1 MKKIRIVSCNDSM
14 KWYWNSIG
22 QEVEYNGTVIG
33 PDNNGGIEYRCRD
46 NYGYINFVSGNDAV
60 VVGKGDIDSRL
71 EKMVADETFRQVSTI
86 ELIASENFAS
96 EAVMKLAGSV
106 LTNKYAEGYPG
117 KRYYNGCDHMDS
129 IEQLAIDTLCDLFG
143 SNYANVQPHC
153 GANANT
159 AVYQAFLK
167 PGDKILGMDL
177 ASGGH
182 LSHGSPPN
190 ISGKVYDAYTYGVDA
205 NGLLDYDEIRAKAI
219 EVQPKMIVAGASAYP
234 RRINWK
240 LFREIAD
247 EVGALLLVD
256 MAHYSG
262 LIAGGVYPNP
272 VPHAH
277 VVTSTTHKTLRG
289 PRGGVIL
296 WNEEAFS
303 KRINGAIF
311 PGTQGGPLMHI
322 IAAKAQCFIEANT
335 LEFRDYAYN
344 VVQNAKGM
352 CTVFE
357 ENGFPVQTGG
367 TDSHVILMDL
377 SNSKYSGREAADL
390 LEENGITVNK
400 NGIPND
406 PRSFMETSGIRIGT
420 AAETTRKMSNPA
432 FKELAKKIVNILK

>member
-1 MKKIRIVSCNDSM
+1 MSLWKRNNTPPGELEENISNMDNRINKILAKETVR
-14 KWYWNSIG
+14 
-22 QEVEYNGTVIG
+22 QE
-33 PDNNGGIEYRCRD
+33 
-46 NYGYINFVSGNDAV
+46 
-60 VVGKGDIDSRL
+60 
-71 EKMVADETFRQVSTI
+71 STI

-96 EAVMKLAGSV
+96 DAVMELAGSV
-106 LTNKYAEGYPG
+106 FTNKYAEGYPG
-117 KRYYNGCDHMDS
+117 KRYYNGCEYMDE
-129 IEQLAIDTLCDLFG
+129 IEQLAIDTLCKLYGTNF
-143 SNYANVQPHC
+143 ANVQPHC

-190 ISGKVYDAYTYGVDA
+190 ISGKIYDAHTYGVKP
-205 NGLLDYDEIRAKAI
+205 NGYLDYHEILQKAI

-234 RRINWK
+234 REIDWQA
-240 LFREIAD
+240 FRDIAD

-262 LIAGGVYPNP
+262 LIAGDAYPSP
-272 VPHAH
+272 IPYAD

-289 PRGGVIL
+289 PRGGIIL
-296 WNEEAFS
+296 WNNPEYT

-322 IAAKAQCFIEANT
+322 IAAKAQCFIEADT
-335 LEFRDYAYN
+335 PEFKQYSKD
-344 VVQNAKGM
+344 VVRNAKAM
-352 CTVFE
+352 CDVLRQRDM
-357 ENGFPVQTGG
+357 PVQTDG
-367 TDSHVILMDL
+367 TDSHIILMDR
-377 SNSKYSGREAADL
+377 SSSRFSGREAADL

-406 PRSFMETSGIRIGT
+406 PRSFIETSGIRIGT
-420 AAETTRKMSNPA
+420 AAETTRGHDEMWFRK
-432 FKELAKKIVNILK
+432 LAHQIADILE

>member
-1 MKKIRIVSCNDSM
+1 MMDQRIYNILD
-14 KWYWNSIG
+14 K
-22 QEVEYNGTVIG
+22 EV
-33 PDNNGGIEYRCRD
+33 D
-46 NYGYINFVSGNDAV
+46 
-60 VVGKGDIDSRL
+60 
-71 EKMVADETFRQVSTI
+71 RQATTI

-96 EAVMKLAGSV
+96 ASVMELAGSV
-106 LTNKYAEGYPG
+106 FTNKYAEGYPG
-117 KRYYNGCDHMDS
+117 KRYYNGCEYMDE
-129 IEQLAIDTLCDLFG
+129 IEQLAIDTLCKLYGTNF
-143 SNYANVQPHC
+143 ANVQPHC

-190 ISGKVYDAYTYGVDA
+190 ISGKIYDAHTYGVKS
-205 NGLLDYDEIRAKAI
+205 NGYLDYHEILQKAI

-234 RRINWK
+234 REIDWQT
-240 LFREIAD
+240 FRDIAD

-262 LIAGGVYPNP
+262 LIAGDAYPSP
-272 VPHAH
+272 VPYAD

-289 PRGGVIL
+289 PRGGIIL
-296 WNEEAFS
+296 WNNPEYT

-322 IAAKAQCFIEANT
+322 IAAKAQCFIEADT
-335 LEFRDYAYN
+335 LGFKQYSKD
-344 VVQNAKGM
+344 VVRNAKAM
-352 CTVFE
+352 CDVLRQRDM
-357 ENGFPVQTGG
+357 PVQTDG
-367 TDSHVILMDL
+367 TDSHIILMDL
-377 SNSKYSGREAADL
+377 SNSKHSGREAADL

-406 PRSFMETSGIRIGT
+406 PRSFVETSGIRIGT
-420 AAETTRKMSNPA
+420 AAETTRGHDEMWFRK
-432 FKELAKKIVNILK
+432 LAHRIADILE